1 MTDKS
6 AAAVRA
12 FVEKWAPEAFLPEG
26 DERLRQKML
35 ADLTALI
42 SEHYYPKEFVEWL
55 VKNSLPNDN
64 ELLIRTNLTKTE
76 YMTYDEA
83 FNYWK
88 ENEQ

>member
-1 MTDKS
+1 MTNEEQK
-6 AAAVRA
+6 
-12 FVEKWAPEAFLPEG
+12 
-26 DERLRQKML
+26 LREFIHRYGSYGARMDMEHSL
-35 ADLTALI
+35 SDLTVLI
-42 SEHYYPKEFVEWL
+42 SEGYYPKEFVEWL